1 MLVRIW
7 IVAGIL
13 EIQMVASDSTFC
25 LISVT
30 VGDIWS
36 FSSVVQ
42 TLKNI
47 YLRDDVFFY
56 NNDVDSLTKKKER
69 KHQLLCFHLGFIEDN
84 KGILDVFICLCF
96 FR

>member
-1 MLVRIW
+1 MLVQLW

-30 VGDIWS
+30 VGDIWC

-42 TLKNI
+42 TFKNM
-47 YLRDDVFFY
+47 YLRDDVFF
-56 NNDVDSLTKKKER
+56 L
-69 KHQLLCFHLGFIEDN
+69 
-84 KGILDVFICLCF
+84 
-96 FR
+96 

>member
-1 MLVRIW
+1 MLVRLW

-30 VGDIWS
+30 VGDIWC

-42 TLKNI
+42 TFKNM

-69 KHQLLCFHLGFIEDN
+69 KHQLLCVHLGFIEDN
-84 KGILDVFICLCF
+84 KGILDVLVCF
-96 FR
+96 FS

>member
-1 MLVRIW
+1 M
-7 IVAGIL
+7 
-13 EIQMVASDSTFC
+13 
-25 LISVT
+25 
-30 VGDIWS
+30 
-36 FSSVVQ
+36 
-42 TLKNI
+42 

-84 KGILDVFICLCF
+84 KGILDVFVSF